1 MEKEQYECVI
11 IGAGPG
17 GLQAA
22 IHLGR
27 YNRKVLLIDQGGGR
41 TRHALHMENYL
52 GLPSTSGKEL
62 IDTGIAQARS
72 FGVECRTEKVIS
84 LVRENGF
91 VVGTDKGQYRTP
103 YVIASSGARENLP
116 AIKGLNRFF
125 ARTVFTCVVCD
136 GYRTSGRKL
145 AILGDSLEAV
155 RLVLGMKE
163 MFTRDITL
171 VLPPGLLPADQ
182 AELLAEEGIPFVAGV
197 AEEFF
202 GDPALAGVRCA
213 DGREI
218 PCEVAM
224 LSYGY
229 SLNDGYLAELAPARD
244 SNGVKIMTD
253 ALCETSVKNLF
264 ALGALRPGNAQAIIA
279 AGQGAVVAMEI
290 NNRLL
295 VI

>member
-1 MEKEQYECVI
+1 MEENLYDCLI

-27 YNRKVLLIDQGGGR
+27 YNHRVLLIDQGGGR

-52 GLPSTSGKEL
+52 GLPTTSGKEL
-62 IDTGIAQARS
+62 VDTGIAQARS
-72 FGVECRTEKVIS
+72 FGVAFRTEKVIS
-84 LVRENGF
+84 LARDNGF
-91 VVGTDKGQYRTP
+91 VIETDKGQYRAP

-116 AIKGLNRFF
+116 AIKGMNRFF

-136 GYRTSGRKL
+136 GYRTTGRKL
-145 AILGDSLEAV
+145 AVLGDSLDAV
-155 RLVLGMKE
+155 RLALGMKQ
-163 MFTRDITL
+163 MFTPDITL
-171 VLPPGLLPADQ
+171 VLPPGLLPSDH
-182 AELLAEEGIPFVAGV
+182 AELLAEENISFVTGV
-197 AEEFF
+197 PQEFF
-202 GDPALAGVRCA
+202 GDTALAGVRCT

-218 PCEVAM
+218 PCEAVM

-229 SLNDGYLAELAPARD
+229 SLNDGYLSGLAPARD

-290 NNRLL
+290 NHRLL